1 MTHDYKDLPQPLKAE
16 ELPEHLDELLSQT
29 DSGSYAPFNAE
40 LDEKLPIKE
49 LFSKENLD
57 AVAQG
62 LQGIKWISLLRNSP
76 IQNSEAEIIMGKFV
90 TAAAR
95 AGQWVDIPIQ
105 KDEPIGNDKL
115 DFNGVTLD
123 FSGLMFEFGRGAQ
136 LLADQKWIAKVVDD
150 DGKEWL
156 KPQEPMLN
164 FLKEKLK
171 RFGPQEETE

>member
-1 MTHDYKDLPQPLKAE
+1 MAGDDKDLPQPLRAE
-16 ELPEHLDELLSQT
+16 ELPEHLDELMPRT
-29 DSGSYAPFNAE
+29 DSDSYTPFNNE
-40 LDEKLPIKE
+40 LDEKLPVEK

-62 LQGIKWISLLRNSP
+62 SQGIKWISLLRNSP

-95 AGQWVDIPIQ
+95 TGQWVDIPIQ

-115 DFNGVTLD
+115 DFGGVAID
-123 FSGLMFEFGRGAQ
+123 FSGLMFKFGRGAQ
-136 LLADQKWIAKVVDD
+136 LLADKKWIAKVEDD

-171 RFGPQEETE
+171 RFGPQEKTE

>member
-1 MTHDYKDLPQPLKAE
+1 MTGDNKDLPQPLKADD
-16 ELPEHLDELLSQT
+16 LPEHLDELLPQT
-29 DSGSYAPFNAE
+29 DSDSYTPFNNG
-40 LDEKLPIKE
+40 LDEKLPVE
-49 LFSKENLD
+49 NLFSKENLD
-57 AVAQG
+57 AVAKG
-62 LQGIKWISLLRNSP
+62 LLNIQWISLLRNSP

-95 AGQWVDIPIQ
+95 AGQWVDIPVQ

-171 RFGPQEETE
+171 RYGPQEKTE